1 MPRLAANLSMLFTE
15 APLLDRFGLAAQ
27 AGFMGVEMQF
37 PYGEPA
43 AAIAARLHDTG
54 LEMVMFNLPAGNFA
68 KGERGIACLPGRE
81 QEFREGVEQALDY
94 ARTLGVRQMNCLAGI
109 APPNGHRA
117 VRETLVANLGF
128 AAKRLAD
135 EGMVLLVEALNTHEL
150 PGFYIS
156 RTRQALDVIADVG
169 LTNIKLQ
176 YDFYHMHLMEGD
188 LAGTLTRQLPRIG
201 HIQIAN
207 PPNRHEP
214 GEGELN
220 IDFLLEHLD
229 QLGYAGWVGCE
240 YRPSKGTAASL
251 GWAKRWLAR

>member
-27 AGFMGVEMQF
+27 AGFKGVEMQF

-43 AAIAARLHDTG
+43 SAVAERLRAADVQ
-54 LEMVMFNLPAGNFA
+54 MVMFNLPAGDFA

-81 QEFREGVEQALDY
+81 DEFRDGVDQALNY
-94 ARTLGVRQMNCLAGI
+94 ARALGVRQMNCLAGI
-109 APPNGHRA
+109 APPSGHRA
-117 VRETLVANLGF
+117 VRETLVANLRY
-128 AAKRLAD
+128 AAKKLAD
-135 EGMVLLVEALNTHEL
+135 EGMVLLVEALNTREV

-169 LTNIKLQ
+169 LTNVKLQ
-176 YDFYHMHLMEGD
+176 YDLYHMQLMEGD
-188 LAGTLTRQLPRIG
+188 LAGTLARHLPRIG

-214 GEGELN
+214 GEGEV
-220 IDFLLEHLD
+220 DFHFLLEHMD
-229 QLGYAGWVGCE
+229 RLGYDGWVGCE

-251 GWAKRWLAR
+251 GWAKTWL